1 MKIIITEEQNEQL
14 NRKIRLTVE
23 KLGLTQARELFGDN
37 IIRQTYINNPL
48 SYLNQFNNLTPIEK
62 DDIIYY
68 VDNNNI
74 PLFFYFKQSELNKY
88 GYYYINNE
96 KIWSFF
102 YKIMLYDEK
111 VTKTIIH
118 DWLKNEYGLSNLN
131 LKTSILSDFDFEPLD

>member
-14 NRKIRLTVE
+14 NRKIKLTVE

-37 IIRQTYINNPL
+37 IIRQTYINNPS

-62 DDIIYY
+62 YDKIYY
-68 VDNNNI
+68 VDNDNI
-74 PLFFYFKQSELNKY
+74 PIFFYFKQSELNKH

-102 YKIMLYDEK
+102 YKIMWYDDN
-111 VTKTIIH
+111 VVKTIIH
-118 DWLKNEYGLSNLN
+118 KWLKKQYKLSNLN
-131 LKTSILSDFDFEPLD
+131 LKTSILRDFEPLN

>member
-14 NRKIRLTVE
+14 NRKIKLTVE

-37 IIRQTYINNPL
+37 IIRQTYINNPS

-62 DDIIYY
+62 YDKIYY
-68 VDNNNI
+68 VDNDNI
-74 PLFFYFKQSELNKY
+74 PIFFYFKQSELNKH

-102 YKIMLYDEK
+102 YKIMWYDDN
-111 VTKTIIH
+111 VVKTIIH
-118 DWLKNEYGLSNLN
+118 KWLKKQYKLSNLN
-131 LKTSILSDFDFEPLD
+131 LKTSILSDFEPLN

>member
-14 NRKIRLTVE
+14 NHKIRLTIE

-37 IIRQTYINNPL
+37 IIRQTYINNPS
-48 SYLNQFNNLTPIEK
+48 SYLNQFNKLKAIEK
-62 DDIIYY
+62 DDKIYY
-68 VDNNNI
+68 VDNDNTPI
-74 PLFFYFKQSELNKY
+74 FFYFKQSELNKH

-102 YKIMLYDEK
+102 YKIMGYDEK

-118 DWLKNEYGLSNLN
+118 VSKNDSVLRTKSWTELN
-131 LKTSILSDFDFEPLD
+131 LMI

>member
-14 NRKIRLTVE
+14 NHKIRLTIE

-37 IIRQTYINNPL
+37 IIRQTYINNPS
-48 SYLNQFNNLTPIEK
+48 SYLNQFNKLKAIEK
-62 DDIIYY
+62 DDKIYY
-68 VDNNNI
+68 VDNDNTPI
-74 PLFFYFKQSELNKY
+74 FFYFKQSELNKH

-102 YKIMLYDEK
+102 YKIMGYDEK

-118 DWLKNEYGLSNLN
+118 DWLKNEYNLSNLN

>member
-23 KLGLTQARELFGDN
+23 KLGLGQSREMFGDN

-62 DDIIYY
+62 DDKIYY
-68 VDNNNI
+68 VDNDNI
-74 PLFFYFKQSELNKY
+74 PIFFYFKQSELNKY

-102 YKIMLYDEK
+102 YDIMWYDDN
-111 VTKTIIH
+111 VVKTIIH
-118 DWLKNEYGLSNLN
+118 KWLKKQYKLSNLN
-131 LKTSILSDFDFEPLD
+131 LKTSILSDFEPLN

>member
-14 NRKIRLTVE
+14 NHKIRLSVE

-37 IIRQTYINNPL
+37 IIRQTYINNPS
-48 SYLNQFNNLTPIEK
+48 SYLNQFNKLKAIEK
-62 DDIIYY
+62 DDKIYY
-68 VDNNNI
+68 VDNDNTPI
-74 PLFFYFKQSELNKY
+74 FFYFKQSELNKH

-102 YKIMLYDEK
+102 YKIMGYDEK

-118 DWLKNEYGLSNLN
+118 DWLKNEYNLSNLN
-131 LKTSILSDFDFEPLD
+131 LKTSILSDFEPLD

>member
-14 NRKIRLTVE
+14 NHKIRLSVE

-37 IIRQTYINNPL
+37 IIRQTYVNNPS
-48 SYLNQFNNLTPIEK
+48 SYLNQFNKLKPIEK
-62 DDIIYY
+62 DDKIYY
-68 VDNNNI
+68 VDNDNTPI
-74 PLFFYFKQSELNKY
+74 FFYFKKSELNKH

-102 YKIMLYDEK
+102 YKIMRYDEK

-118 DWLKNEYGLSNLN
+118 DWLKNEYNLSNLS
-131 LKTSILSDFDFEPLD
+131 LKTSILSDFEPLD

>member
-1 MKIIITEEQNEQL
+1 MKIIITEDQNEQL

-62 DDIIYY
+62 DDKIYY
-68 VDNNNI
+68 VDNDNI
-74 PLFFYFKQSELNKY
+74 PIFFYFKQSELNKY

-102 YKIMLYDEK
+102 YKIMWYDDN
-111 VTKTIIH
+111 VVKTIIH
-118 DWLKNEYGLSNLN
+118 KWLKKQYKLSNLN
-131 LKTSILSDFDFEPLD
+131 LKTSILNDFEPLN

>member
-14 NRKIRLTVE
+14 NRKIKLAVE

-62 DDIIYY
+62 DDKIYY
-68 VDNNNI
+68 VDNDNI
-74 PLFFYFKQSELNKY
+74 PIFFYFKQSELNKY

-102 YKIMLYDEK
+102 YKIMWYDDN
-111 VTKTIIH
+111 VVKTIIH
-118 DWLKNEYGLSNLN
+118 KWLKKQYKLSNLK
-131 LKTSILSDFDFEPLD
+131 LKTSILNDFEPLN